1 MENKPI
7 IKIDGNI
14 CTDFTGIK
22 ELFNFY
28 HKANEYINTT
38 IFIDFYELSWF
49 DANLSA
55 LLGAIIH
62 KLNVEN
68 NLTFSTDLVFLES
81 QFDVLFRNGFLNQG
95 AYLDDDRKS
104 TIAYKNFE
112 LDDKNGFVSYIQD
125 DLMKHRGFPE
135 LSEELYDIIID
146 SLIELFNNIQ
156 IHSKSTFD
164 FFVCGQYYPRQNKL
178 TFTILDL
185 GVGFLPAINKKTNNV
200 IQNNYDAILW
210 SLERKNTTKIGC
222 PGGKGL
228 YDLHQYL
235 LNSGGDMQIITGDI
249 FWSLS
254 LDKTILKKHRFE
266 KPFVGSIIN
275 LCFSI

>member
-1 MENKPI
+1 MENKPV
-7 IKIDGNI
+7 IKISGNI
-14 CTDFTGIK
+14 TTDFAGVK
-22 ELFNFY
+22 SLFNFY
-28 HKANEYINTT
+28 HKAKEYTNTT
-38 IFIDFYELSWF
+38 IFIDFYELCWF

-95 AYLDDDRKS
+95 PNLDDERQS
-104 TIAYKNFE
+104 TIAFKNFK
-112 LDDKNGFVSYIQD
+112 LDDKTGFVSYIED
-125 DLMKHRGFPE
+125 DLMKHRGFPP
-135 LSEELYDIIID
+135 LSTDQTDIIID
-146 SLIELFNNIQ
+146 SLIELSNNIE
-156 IHSKSTFD
+156 IHSKSNYD

-178 TFTILDL
+178 IFTILDL
-185 GVGFLPAINKKTNNV
+185 GVGFLPAISIKTNNE
-200 IQNNYDAILW
+200 IQSNYEAILW
-210 SLERKNTTKIGC
+210 SLERKNSTKVGC

-228 YDLHQYL
+228 FDLHQHFL
-235 LNSGGDMQIITGDI
+235 RNGGDIQIITGDT

-254 LDKTILKKHRFE
+254 LENTILKKQIFE